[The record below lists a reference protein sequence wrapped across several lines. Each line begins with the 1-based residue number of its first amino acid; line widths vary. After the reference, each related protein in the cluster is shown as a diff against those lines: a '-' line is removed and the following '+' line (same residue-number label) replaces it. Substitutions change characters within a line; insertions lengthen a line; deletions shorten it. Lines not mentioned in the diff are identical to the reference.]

1 MTFHFPPPPPEA
13 PRVFWRVRRTER
25 LDGAGLAGFAP
36 RCSPAPTVVQYLTSF
51 RFGTSVEC
59 ESHWQGRRDAAHEF
73 TSRPLARACAIA
85 LGANLIKVTR
95 RRPS

>member
-1 MTFHFPPPPPEA
+1 MT
-13 PRVFWRVRRTER
+13 
-25 LDGAGLAGFAP
+25 GLISVGFLHPGHYAA
-36 RCSPAPTVVQYLTSF
+36 CFAESLQDLLFADLTGPQRIVSHDY
-51 RFGTSVEC
+51 GTTRSC
-59 ESHWQGRRDAAHEF
+59 TSRWQGRRDAAHEF

>member
-1 MTFHFPPPPPEA
+1 MTFHFPPPPPPE
-13 PRVFWRVRRTER
+13 PSSLWLVRRPSTGPGRE
-25 LDGAGLAGFAP
+25 P
-36 RCSPAPTVVQYLTSF
+36 QYLVSHDYGTTRSCTS
-51 RFGTSVEC
+51 R
-59 ESHWQGRRDAAHEF
+59 WQGRRDAAHEF